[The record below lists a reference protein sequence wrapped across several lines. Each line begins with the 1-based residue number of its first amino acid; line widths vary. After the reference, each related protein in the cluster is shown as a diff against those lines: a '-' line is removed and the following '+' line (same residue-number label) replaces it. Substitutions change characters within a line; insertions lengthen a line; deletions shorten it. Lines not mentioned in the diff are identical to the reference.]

1 MVREQI
7 NEIIRIKNLM
17 GFNTNPLTES
27 RNLIKKI
34 LINEAVATG
43 GPRQEMV
50 ELIRKFFN
58 NSNEQAA
65 EYYKT
70 LSNEEKIYMRELI
83 DAQNELGGRIAG
95 DLTDPL
101 VVASLRKALTDSGDD
116 LKKVLA
122 KATRNID
129 RRLAGL
135 EIQNLLTMNADLAVL
150 LRSIP
155 LSRNVQINGKNAT
168 LLDILSVIEGSGGV
182 KKSTIFDGNPEMWG
196 ILADDL
202 NKISDEASDNVKKYL
217 ADIQEEIFERNDPD
231 SYVDVIAR
239 EEEEI
244 ISQIDEADFT
254 NIVRDLEEP
263 IRVDFDI
270 VDITNNGDIPLD
282 VRQKA
287 QKKFQ
292 ELLARCD
299 TRACRIL
306 NNMAKKNPELY
317 DKYWNNIENEFLN
330 RIKLGDQFA
339 LLRQTISNTEM
350 VLRKL
355 EGAAGS
361 AKALTESDID
371 EISIAVFN
379 DVKKS
384 GNWFFNTKSFMGW
397 NAYMSDGEWASTI
410 KHLFLGQSLNT
421 GKLGTFQDMAKR
433 WAAFNILIFG
443 IQFAYKLSEY
453 NEGPKVG
460 ESKDELLMR
469 LGAETAEDLVGGGVF
484 GIAPIGRVVYEVVGK
499 VINVM
504 IDDYAYVSEPD
515 LKEYLRDTYGWTDIV
530 MDQFIFHP
538 VDNKSYVSYF
548 QTPTDNSSPRTVI
561 SGITTTPYDSSNG
574 TYTTDRTTPLMSK
587 IVFVKEGSKTPLI
600 TQQKI
605 STDDVDKVKT
615 MLYEKSVIS
624 KYIKKKVLATD
635 IKYEGETKITKDG
648 KEMTML
654 KFSYTNTSDVDLVL
668 IFSYDE
674 WLNGNKP
681 DLTTDPLFD
690 QFCRFES

>member
-17 GFNTNPLTES
+17 GFNRNPLVES

-34 LINEAVATG
+34 LINEAVAT

-101 VVASLRKALTDSGDD
+101 VVASLRRALTDSGDD

-122 KATRNID
+122 KATRNIE

-135 EIQNLLTMNADLAVL
+135 DIQNILTMNGDLATL
-150 LRSIP
+150 LRSVP
-155 LSRNVQINGKNAT
+155 LSRNVQINNKNAT

-182 KKSTIFDGNPEMWG
+182 KKSTIFDSRPEMWG
-196 ILADDL
+196 FLADDL
-202 NKISDEASDNVKKYL
+202 NKVSDTAPDNVKKYL

-239 EEEEI
+239 EEQEI
-244 ISQIDEADFT
+244 IDLIDEADFT

-263 IRVDFDI
+263 IRIDFDI
-270 VDITNNGDIPLD
+270 VDITNNVDIPLEAK
-282 VRQKA
+282 QKA

-306 NNMAKKNPELY
+306 NNIAKKNPEQY
-317 DKYWNNIENEFLN
+317 NKYWNNIENEFLN
-330 RIKLGDQFA
+330 RVKLEDQFA
-339 LLRQTISNTEM
+339 LLRQRVTNTEI
-350 VLRKL
+350 VLKKL

-361 AKALTESDID
+361 GKALTESDID
-371 EISIAVFN
+371 EISVAVFN

-397 NAYMSDGEWASTI
+397 NAYMSDGEWASTLRY
-410 KHLFLGQSLNT
+410 LFFGQSLNT
-421 GKLGTFQDMAKR
+421 GKFGTFQDMAKR
-433 WAAFNILIFG
+433 WAAFNTLIFT
-443 IQFAYKLSEY
+443 IQFGYKLSEY

-460 ESKDELLMR
+460 ESKDELLLR
-469 LGAETAEDLVGGGVF
+469 LAGETVEDLIGGGIF
-484 GIAPIGRVVYEVVGK
+484 GIAPVGRVVYEVAAK
-499 VINVM
+499 Y
-504 IDDYAYVSEPD
+504 IDLKIGDYSYVSEPD
-515 LKEYLRDTYGWTDIV
+515 LKKYLRDTYGWTDIV

-538 VDNKSYVSYF
+538 VDNKSYVSFF

-587 IVFVKEGSKTPLI
+587 IVFVKEGSKTPLL

-635 IKYEGETKITKDG
+635 IKYEGETKINKDG

-674 WLNGNKP
+674 WVSANKP

-690 QFCRFES
+690 QFCRFDS